1 MSADR
6 DKNFWKNLSAFFFRP
21 VKDGFHDW
29 EAQQL
34 KAQGRISSEHPV
46 KSS

>member
-1 MSADR
+1 MSADT
-6 DKNFWKNLSAFFFRP
+6 DKSYWKNLSAFFFKP
-21 VKDGFHDW
+21 VKDGFHAW

-34 KAQGRISSEHPV
+34 KAQGRISSEHHV